1 MSQLDKAPSLVTMIK
16 KHILAPAVI
25 GVATLIG
32 YIGYRLKGYR
42 HAIALYMVN
51 ELKASKGL

>member
-1 MSQLDKAPSLVTMIK
+1 MTMFK
-16 KHILAPAVI
+16 KHVLAPVVI
-25 GVATLIG
+25 VVATFIG

-42 HAIALYMVN
+42 HAIAIYKIN

>member
-1 MSQLDKAPSLVTMIK
+1 MIK

>member
-1 MSQLDKAPSLVTMIK
+1 MTMIK
-16 KHILAPAVI
+16 THILVPAVI

-32 YIGYRLKGYR
+32 YIGYRFKGYR
-42 HAIALYMVN
+42 HAVAVYMVN